1 MELST
6 DSAFSNTLPNQHSEN
21 HEVSPAERKL
31 TDGSLVSVTPL
42 DRAAKE
48 VEKNQ
53 NREKDGQKGEWAEPD
68 RLYIHLRDNM
78 EMIGEFCK
86 VMVQQIPIPEQC
98 VIEGNACW

>member
-6 DSAFSNTLPNQHSEN
+6 DSAFSNTLPHHHSEN

-31 TDGSLVSVTPL
+31 TDGSLVGVTPL

-78 EMIGEFCK
+78 EMIGDFCK